1 LCHIEFDAGSHVQH
15 ERIHRTFHYQQ
26 KRSTAED
33 VPCPSQS
40 MIAHWG
46 RRSVKTQSDS
56 LVFRGHV
63 TKSISGK
70 GIERPEVR
78 RRFLY
83 V

>member
-1 LCHIEFDAGSHVQH
+1 MYNMKEFTELSTTSKRGALQRTSHVH
-15 ERIHRTFHYQQ
+15 
-26 KRSTAED
+26 
-33 VPCPSQS
+33 PSQS